1 MRQFLAGR
9 GMVATG
15 AAVVAAMRA
24 DAAAG
29 ATAPAH
35 LASSAFNVAM
45 LAAEGQV
52 DAAMSVAP
60 LAIAQRVGRMFALAK
75 LKAAAAV
82 IVVGAAVIPLTA
94 LGARALR
101 SAVSAEAE
109 PPTTA
114 PAGAPFSARVTDE
127 IRVEF
132 LGVAPHPADESQWHS
147 IAGEPIDM
155 PHPRL
160 ADNEVNTDSQPDR
173 QIALR
178 IAHPAD
184 TQVVMQTEG
193 TRTTSNTR
201 SDEAGGSLLRSRF
214 AMTDAGDET
223 LSLRLAFTTRAWET
237 VAECDAGDQPVEVDS
252 EKFGPLTIAPP
263 QEGGRWGPA
272 SVDVRHGP
280 AHTLIAQMIAVDDA
294 GKRHVQ
300 EKINVNSN
308 NDDWVTSFVF
318 DVPPEKIRNVVL
330 QVREFDKYVVV
341 KDISLSPDVKTKPQ
355 ISVVDAGEKK

>member
-1 MRQFLAGR
+1 
-9 GMVATG
+9 
-15 AAVVAAMRA
+15 
-24 DAAAG
+24 
-29 ATAPAH
+29 
-35 LASSAFNVAM
+35 
-45 LAAEGQV
+45 
-52 DAAMSVAP
+52 
-60 LAIAQRVGRMFALAK
+60 MFALAK

-82 IVVGAAVIPLTA
+82 IVVGAAVVPLTA
-94 LGARALR
+94 LGARAL
-101 SAVSAEAE
+101 SGAVSAEAE
-109 PPTTA
+109 PTATA
-114 PAGAPFSARVTDE
+114 PADAEAPFSARVTDQ

-132 LGVAPHPADESQWHS
+132 LGVAPHPAEESQWHS

-160 ADNEVNTDSQPDR
+160 ADNEVNTESQPDR

-178 IAHPAD
+178 IAHPPG
-184 TQVVMQTEG
+184 TQVVMQMEG
-193 TRTTSNTR
+193 TRTNSNNR
-201 SDEAGGSLLRSRF
+201 DDHAGGSLLRSRF
-214 AMTDAGDET
+214 AMADAGDET
-223 LSLRLAFTTRAWET
+223 LSLRLAFTTRDWET

-252 EKFGPLTIAPP
+252 EKFGPLTIEPP

-280 AHTLIAQMIAVDDA
+280 VHTLTAQMIAVDDG
-294 GKRHVQ
+294 GKRHVH

-318 DVPPEKIRNVVL
+318 DVRPEKIRKVIL